1 MFKMKKIL
9 FVVICLLY
17 GVAYGQVCADE
28 DTVRSNAVTLIT
40 ANTVRV
46 NGTVS
51 HFSGAPTSL
60 QLRYVRVGQTD
71 TATSSSVPTTALR
84 NLTGLQAATQYYYY
98 YKTICGS
105 GSVSQTIGAYTFT
118 TLANTVLYAPERP
131 TVFNH
136 LKVDSSFIVPEGD
149 TVVGREP
156 STRAQIRYKTS
167 DNTFYG
173 YYTDCTCWRA
183 LAIDS
188 SGIIGLL
195 DGKVDSVTV
204 SGDSLFYWKVGVSY
218 GYILPSVATVW
229 HTTGNTGIDTSTDFI
244 GTTDNVDFPIKT
256 NNVRRFTV
264 NTSGA
269 LGIGATPDYGTSGY
283 VLKSA
288 GSAAAPTWTTHTFQ
302 NALTAGSTLTGA
314 NTVTGGSAFKFED
327 PTSFT
332 IEKSS
337 IARLQITTGASS
349 LSNSTGLGK
358 IQLTSTVSTLSGV
371 DETLISGGNNY
382 IDLHND
388 SITIEPQT
396 GLLFIDTLTN
406 LSTQDEILGRRNS
419 TGQVGYITIGSGLSL
434 SSGALSATGT
444 SLTSTY
450 IGYGSAG
457 NAVTGDANLTYTAA
471 SSAVALDSGYLSFTG
486 HKSFGSSVTG
496 SIFRSSI
503 YGLTTRAVAGSS
515 YDWLLFSA
523 GGNTILAN
531 PTGTDNF
538 LTSGKFGFGSLGLT
552 PSALVNIAAGTATA
566 NTAPLKFTSGTNLT
580 TAEAGAVEYNG
591 SNFFMTAT
599 ATNRR
604 QVALSNVA
612 TPTSGYLLVGNGTD
626 WTITAPGSV
635 TGLNYISALT
645 NGVGTTANGTA
656 VDLGGTVGA
665 NVAIDE
671 DGGND
676 NSFDIGRNTAF
687 SDIRLGALNFTL
699 NGGPVQMNNYGAG
712 TATFDAS
719 GNITSVSDMRLK
731 NLQGMYGVGLKQLM
745 QINPIVY
752 KYNTKSKL
760 DTVNN
765 YIGFSAQN
773 VKDALGENA
782 VGINKDGYYSLQDRA
797 LIAASINAI
806 KELKQLND
814 AQQKEIDNLKKE
826 VRKLKK

>member
-302 NALTAGSTLTGA
+302 NALTAGSTLTGG
-314 NTVTGGSAFKFED
+314 NVINGGGFDFEFGTMGNFTVESTNGNIEFTDLLQNSIDFSGSIGINIK
-327 PTSFT
+327 P
-332 IEKSS
+332 
-337 IARLQITTGASS
+337 
-349 LSNSTGLGK
+349 
-358 IQLTSTVSTLSGV
+358 
-371 DETLISGGNNY
+371 Y
-382 IDLHND
+382 I
-388 SITIEPQT
+388 
-396 GLLFIDTLTN
+396 GLLTIDTLINNTAQN
-406 LSTQDEILGRRNS
+406 QLMGWTSTAGADRGE
-419 TGQVGYITIGSGLSL
+419 VGYITVGSGLSL

-457 NAVTGDANLTYTAA
+457 NAVTGDANLTRTAA
-471 SSAVALDSGYLSFTG
+471 SGAVALDSGYLSFTG
-486 HKSFGSSVTG
+486 SASYGSTVAG
-496 SIFRSSI
+496 SIFRSSL
-503 YGLTTRAVAGSS
+503 YGLTQRAVAGAS
-515 YDWLLFSA
+515 YDWLVFSTA
-523 GGNTILAN
+523 GNSVLGN
-531 PTGTDNF
+531 PTGTDDFVTSSKFGAGLLGTSLTARMDVAASTTSIASIRIRDGVAPSSPNAGDIWKTTDKYYGVINTGTATKEF
-538 LTSGKFGFGSLGLT
+538 TLNDIALTSGRVPFATTNGRLTDVSTFTFGSGLLSVPQIKGSGSAPAIAGGAGAGTSPTVSITGTDLAGEITVTTDVDPTTSAVFCTVTFATAFGTAPYVVIT
-552 PSALVNIAAGTATA
+552 PSSDEPAA
-566 NTAPLKFTSGTNLT
+566 NPSGGFYVAST
-580 TAEAGAVEYNG
+580 T
-591 SNFFMTAT
+591 
-599 ATNRR
+599 
-604 QVALSNVA
+604 
-612 TPTSGYLLVGNGTD
+612 
-626 WTITAPGSV
+626 
-635 TGLNYISALT
+635 
-645 NGVGTTANGTA
+645 TT
-656 VDLGGTVGA
+656 
-665 NVAIDE
+665 
-671 DGGND
+671 
-676 NSFDIGRNTAF
+676 
-687 SDIRLGALNFTL
+687 FTL
-699 NGGPVQMNNYGAG
+699 NTNST
-712 TATFDAS
+712 TAPNGSRQF
-719 GNITSVSDMRLK
+719 
-731 NLQGMYGVGLKQLM
+731 
-745 QINPIVY
+745 
-752 KYNTKSKL
+752 KYHYH
-760 DTVNN
+760 V
-765 YIGFSAQN
+765 IQ
-773 VKDALGENA
+773 
-782 VGINKDGYYSLQDRA
+782 
-797 LIAASINAI
+797 
-806 KELKQLND
+806 
-814 AQQKEIDNLKKE
+814 
-826 VRKLKK
+826 

>member
-1 MFKMKKIL
+1 MKKIL
-9 FVVICLLY
+9 FVVISLLY

-28 DTVRSNAVTLIT
+28 DTVRSNAVSLIT

-46 NGTVS
+46 NGTVA

-71 TATSSSVPTTALR
+71 TATSSSVPSTALR

-256 NNVRRFTV
+256 NDVRRFTV

-269 LGIGATPDYGTSGY
+269 LGIGASPDYGTSGY

-302 NALTAGSTLTGA
+302 NAITAGSTLTAG
-314 NTVTGGSAFKFED
+314 NVINGGGFDFEFGTMGNFTVESTNGSIE
-327 PTSFT
+327 FT
-332 IEKSS
+332 DLLQNS
-337 IARLQITTGASS
+337 ID
-349 LSNSTGLGK
+349 
-358 IQLTSTVSTLSGV
+358 LSG
-371 DETLISGGNNY
+371 
-382 IDLHND
+382 
-388 SITIEPQT
+388 SIGINIKPYT
-396 GLLFIDTLTN
+396 GLLIIDTLINNTAQN
-406 LSTQDEILGRRNS
+406 QLIGWTSTAGADRGE
-419 TGQVGYITIGSGLSL
+419 VGYITIGSGLSL
-434 SSGALSATGT
+434 SSGALSATGG
-444 SLTSTY
+444 SLTATY
-450 IGYGSAG
+450 LGYGSG
-457 NAVTGDANLTYTAA
+457 SNTLTGDANLTYTAA

-486 HKSFGSSVTG
+486 HKNYGSAVNG
-496 SIFRSSI
+496 SIFRSSL

-552 PSALVNIAAGTATA
+552 PTAWAHVAASTTGVASIRIGDGVAPSSPNAGDIWKVTDKLYFVINTGTATKEITL
-566 NTAPLKFTSGTNLT
+566 NDIPLTSGRVPYNTPNGRLT
-580 TAEAGAVEYNG
+580 DVSTFTFGSGLLSVPQIKGSGSTPAIAGGAGAG
-591 SNFFMTAT
+591 TS
-599 ATNRR
+599 
-604 QVALSNVA
+604 
-612 TPTSGYLLVGNGTD
+612 PTVSITGTD
-626 WTITAPGSV
+626 LAGEITV
-635 TGLNYISALT
+635 TT
-645 NGVGTTANGTA
+645 DTDPTTGA
-656 VDLGGTVGA
+656 VFCTVTFA
-665 NVAIDE
+665 
-671 DGGND
+671 
-676 NSFDIGRNTAF
+676 TAF
-687 SDIRLGALNFTL
+687 SSAPYVVFSPSNLNAADLFASSGDFFINSTTTTFTL
-699 NGGPVQMNNYGAG
+699 NTSSGVPPAN
-712 TATFDAS
+712 ATE
-719 GNITSVSDMRLK
+719 
-731 NLQGMYGVGLKQLM
+731 
-745 QINPIVY
+745 Y
-752 KYNTKSKL
+752 KFHYH
-760 DTVNN
+760 V
-765 YIGFSAQN
+765 IQ
-773 VKDALGENA
+773 
-782 VGINKDGYYSLQDRA
+782 
-797 LIAASINAI
+797 
-806 KELKQLND
+806 
-814 AQQKEIDNLKKE
+814 
-826 VRKLKK
+826 

>member
-283 VLKSA
+283 VLESA
-288 GSAAAPTWTTHTFQ
+288 GNAAAPAWTAYTFQ
-302 NALTAGSTLTGA
+302 KALTAGSTLTGT
-314 NTVTGGSAFKFED
+314 NT
-327 PTSFT
+327 
-332 IEKSS
+332 
-337 IARLQITTGASS
+337 ITAASYQQTYQWNTLAS
-349 LSNSTGLGK
+349 GYGMYLSSNSTAAVSGQTLLAISTQGANAAAGRTTYGLSVENTHTGTSSSNYAGYFSASGGSNNYSLYTSAGDVRLNQTSGDMHVGLAGTNTGK
-358 IQLTSTVSTLSGV
+358 INLGGATSGTITIQPQSTAGTFNFNLPTTAGTSGYLLTSA
-371 DETLISGGNNY
+371 GGGA
-382 IDLHND
+382 
-388 SITIEPQT
+388 SAMTW
-396 GLLFIDTLTN
+396 TN
-406 LSTQDEILGRRNS
+406 PA
-419 TGQVGYITIGSGLSL
+419 SL
-434 SSGALSATGT
+434 ST

-457 NAVTGDANLTYTAA
+457 NAVTGDANLTRTAA
-471 SSAVALDSGYLSFTG
+471 SGAVALDSGYLSFTG
-486 HKSFGSSVTG
+486 SASYGSTVAG
-496 SIFRSSI
+496 SIFRSSL
-503 YGLTTRAVAGSS
+503 YGLTQRAVAGAS
-515 YDWLLFSA
+515 YDWLVFSA
-523 GGNTILAN
+523 AGNSVLGN
-531 PTGTDNF
+531 PTGTDDFVTSSKFGAGLLGTSLTARMDVAASTTSIASIRIRDGVAPSSPNAGDIWKTTDKYYGVINTGTATKEF
-538 LTSGKFGFGSLGLT
+538 TLNDIALTSGRVPFATTNGRLTDVSTFTFGSGLLSVPQIKGSGST
-552 PSALVNIAAGTATA
+552 PAIAG
-566 NTAPLKFTSGTNLT
+566 
-580 TAEAGAVEYNG
+580 
-591 SNFFMTAT
+591 
-599 ATNRR
+599 
-604 QVALSNVA
+604 
-612 TPTSGYLLVGNGTD
+612 
-626 WTITAPGSV
+626 
-635 TGLNYISALT
+635 
-645 NGVGTTANGTA
+645 GV
-656 VDLGGTVGA
+656 
-665 NVAIDE
+665 
-671 DGGND
+671 
-676 NSFDIGRNTAF
+676 
-687 SDIRLGALNFTL
+687 
-699 NGGPVQMNNYGAG
+699 GAG
-712 TATFDAS
+712 TSPTVSITGTDLAGMITVTTDTDPTNAAVLCTITFATAFGTAPFIQLTPADDDAAMLSFDSGSSVTKQVHVTSTTTTFVINTNGAS
-719 GNITSVSDMRLK
+719 APYASTQFK
-731 NLQGMYGVGLKQLM
+731 W
-745 QINPIVY
+745 
-752 KYNTKSKL
+752 
-760 DTVNN
+760 
-765 YIGFSAQN
+765 
-773 VKDALGENA
+773 
-782 VGINKDGYYSLQDRA
+782 YYQV
-797 LIAASINAI
+797 I
-806 KELKQLND
+806 Q
-814 AQQKEIDNLKKE
+814 
-826 VRKLKK
+826 

>member
-283 VLKSA
+283 LLKSA
-288 GSAAAPTWTTHTFQ
+288 GNAAAPAWVDHATLTTPLS
-302 NALTAGSTLTGA
+302 NLTAAVATNSINNANYGQTWEWNTLTGTAMTLSA
-314 NTVTGGSAFKFED
+314 NTTASTPGSILLSLSREGANATANRTTYGLVISNQHTGTTSTNYSLLSQASLGVTTYGGRFTSAG
-327 PTSFT
+327 TGT
-332 IEKSS
+332 AYGVNSS
-337 IARLQITTGASS
+337 SQGTGSNIAGYFASS
-349 LSNSTGLGK
+349 GGTSNYAIIVPASSGSVGIGTSAPDSTLHVVGGFKYTNGSQGAGK
-358 IQLTSTVSTLSGV
+358 YLTSDANGGATWGDLSLTASSTTTFTNKRWTARVGSTTSSATPTINT
-371 DETLISGGNNY
+371 DNY
-382 IDLHND
+382 DIYKLTAQTAD
-388 SITIEPQT
+388 ITSMT
-396 GLLFIDTLTN
+396 TN
-406 LSTQDEILGRRNS
+406 LSGTPVDGDILEV
-419 TGQVGYITIGSGLSL
+419 QI
-434 SSGALSATGT
+434 TGT
-444 SLTSTY
+444 AARAITWGASFVSSTVTLPTTTVTTATLTVILQYYST
-450 IGYGSAG
+450 
-457 NAVTGDANLTYTAA
+457 
-471 SSAVALDSGYLSFTG
+471 
-486 HKSFGSSVTG
+486 
-496 SIFRSSI
+496 
-503 YGLTTRAVAGSS
+503 SS
-515 YDWLLFSA
+515 Y
-523 GGNTILAN
+523 GNN
-531 PTGTDNF
+531 
-538 LTSGKFGFGSLGLT
+538 KWVC
-552 PSALVNIAAGTATA
+552 VN
-566 NTAPLKFTSGTNLT
+566 
-580 TAEAGAVEYNG
+580 
-591 SNFFMTAT
+591 
-599 ATNRR
+599 
-604 QVALSNVA
+604 
-612 TPTSGYLLVGNGTD
+612 
-626 WTITAPGSV
+626 
-635 TGLNYISALT
+635 
-645 NGVGTTANGTA
+645 
-656 VDLGGTVGA
+656 
-665 NVAIDE
+665 
-671 DGGND
+671 
-676 NSFDIGRNTAF
+676 
-687 SDIRLGALNFTL
+687 
-699 NGGPVQMNNYGAG
+699 
-712 TATFDAS
+712 
-719 GNITSVSDMRLK
+719 
-731 NLQGMYGVGLKQLM
+731 
-745 QINPIVY
+745 
-752 KYNTKSKL
+752 
-760 DTVNN
+760 
-765 YIGFSAQN
+765 
-773 VKDALGENA
+773 
-782 VGINKDGYYSLQDRA
+782 YY
-797 LIAASINAI
+797 
-806 KELKQLND
+806 
-814 AQQKEIDNLKKE
+814 
-826 VRKLKK
+826 

>member
-9 FVVICLLY
+9 FVVISLLY

-28 DTVRSNAVTLIT
+28 DTVRSNAVSLIT

-46 NGTVS
+46 NGTVA

-71 TATSSSVPTTALR
+71 TATSSSVPSTALR

-256 NNVRRFTV
+256 NDVRRFTV

-269 LGIGATPDYGTSGY
+269 LGIGASPDYGTSGY
-283 VLKSA
+283 VYKSA
-288 GSAAAPTWTTHTFQ
+288 GSAAAPTWSAHTFQ

-314 NTVTGGSAFKFED
+314 NTINGGNFN
-327 PTSFT
+327 
-332 IEKSS
+332 IEFSDF
-337 IARLQITTGASS
+337 
-349 LSNSTGLGK
+349 SNIELG
-358 IQLTSTVSTLSGV
+358 I
-371 DETLISGGNNY
+371 ISGANNHILFDGNGQSRMY
-382 IDLHND
+382 IKSD
-388 SITIEPQT
+388 SILLEPHL
-396 GLLFIDTLTN
+396 GNLHIDTLTN
-406 LSTQDEILGRRNS
+406 EATQDKLVGWVS
-419 TGQVGYITIGSGLSL
+419 SGAQSGHVGYITIGSGLSL
-434 SSGALSATGT
+434 SSGALSASGV

-486 HKSFGSSVTG
+486 HKNYGSAVNG
-496 SIFRSSI
+496 SIFRSSL

-552 PSALVNIAAGTATA
+552 PTAWAHVAASTTGVASIRIGDGVAPSSPNAGDIWKVTDKLYFVINTGTATKEITL
-566 NTAPLKFTSGTNLT
+566 NDIPLTSGRVPYNTPNGRLT
-580 TAEAGAVEYNG
+580 DVSTFTFGSGLLSVPQIKGSGSTPAIAGGAGAG
-591 SNFFMTAT
+591 TS
-599 ATNRR
+599 
-604 QVALSNVA
+604 
-612 TPTSGYLLVGNGTD
+612 PTVSITGTD
-626 WTITAPGSV
+626 LAGEITV
-635 TGLNYISALT
+635 TT
-645 NGVGTTANGTA
+645 DTDPTTGA
-656 VDLGGTVGA
+656 VFCTVTFA
-665 NVAIDE
+665 
-671 DGGND
+671 
-676 NSFDIGRNTAF
+676 TAF
-687 SDIRLGALNFTL
+687 SSAPYVVFSPSNLNAADLFASSGDFFINSTTTTFTL
-699 NGGPVQMNNYGAG
+699 NTSSGVPPAN
-712 TATFDAS
+712 ATE
-719 GNITSVSDMRLK
+719 
-731 NLQGMYGVGLKQLM
+731 
-745 QINPIVY
+745 Y
-752 KYNTKSKL
+752 KFHYH
-760 DTVNN
+760 V
-765 YIGFSAQN
+765 IQ
-773 VKDALGENA
+773 
-782 VGINKDGYYSLQDRA
+782 
-797 LIAASINAI
+797 
-806 KELKQLND
+806 
-814 AQQKEIDNLKKE
+814 
-826 VRKLKK
+826 

>member
-302 NALTAGSTLTGA
+302 NALTAGSTLTQS
-314 NTVTGGSAFKFED
+314 NTAIHSGYDFQFYAENGNKQQLIRSMADSTMGIYLRNSSSGDLAYLILRGSDTSAKIKGGIETHGSSSRWK
-327 PTSFT
+327 TSG
-332 IEKSS
+332 IYHYPY
-337 IARLQITTGASS
+337 
-349 LSNSTGLGK
+349 LG
-358 IQLTSTVSTLSGV
+358 
-371 DETLISGGNNY
+371 NY
-382 IDLHND
+382 Y
-388 SITIEPQT
+388 
-396 GLLFIDTLTN
+396 IDTLTN
-406 LSTQDEILGRRNS
+406 LSTQDEILGRKNS

-486 HKSFGSSVTG
+486 HKNYGSAVNG
-496 SIFRSSI
+496 SIFRSSL

-552 PSALVNIAAGTATA
+552 PTAWAHVAASTTGVASIRIGDGVAPSSPNAGDIWKVTDKLYFVINTGTAT
-566 NTAPLKFTSGTNLT
+566 K
-580 TAEAGAVEYNG
+580 E
-591 SNFFMTAT
+591 
-599 ATNRR
+599 
-604 QVALSNVA
+604 
-612 TPTSGYLLVGNGTD
+612 
-626 WTITAPGSV
+626 
-635 TGLNYISALT
+635 
-645 NGVGTTANGTA
+645 
-656 VDLGGTVGA
+656 
-665 NVAIDE
+665 
-671 DGGND
+671 
-676 NSFDIGRNTAF
+676 
-687 SDIRLGALNFTL
+687 FTL
-699 NGGPVQMNNYGAG
+699 NDIALTSGRVPYNTTNGRLSDVSTFTFGSGLLSVPQIKGSGSTPAIAGGAGAG
-712 TATFDAS
+712 TSPTVSITGSDLAGEITVTTDVDPTTSAVFCTITFATAFGTAPYVVITPSSDEPAS
-719 GNITSVSDMRLK
+719 NPSG
-731 NLQGMYGVGLKQLM
+731 GLYVASTTTTFTLNTNSTTAPNGSRQF
-745 QINPIVY
+745 
-752 KYNTKSKL
+752 KYHYH
-760 DTVNN
+760 V
-765 YIGFSAQN
+765 IQ
-773 VKDALGENA
+773 
-782 VGINKDGYYSLQDRA
+782 
-797 LIAASINAI
+797 
-806 KELKQLND
+806 
-814 AQQKEIDNLKKE
+814 
-826 VRKLKK
+826 